1 MSWNISAIFVH
12 DVASVDSDL
21 FMLQTQV
28 MRYYQKIDVKT
39 FADANLY
46 SQSENEIYVGKYKNN
61 IIIVLPTQPLFF
73 SEKLNMVEKNLI
85 QFFLDKK
92 IGYIYLCGGMNEW
105 GISYIEHNQKMR
117 AKAGDGDRGTYID
130 FGAPLAVEE
139 ALLSQS
145 KLVRKKRVYTLDAF
159 PNETMTEDQ
168 VGENIVFDFCKHF
181 TGQSLD
187 KDDDLLFKT
196 KLQGY
201 LKLRLDNADDMNT
214 FFSKKWLG
222 RSTYPDNWPSELAN
236 TSFDFEFNLK
246 LQHGKISGTITETIN
261 DITTKTSIDGH
272 FADEGILF
280 TKLYKATPIRRAA
293 KVIYTGF
300 YCASEQVF
308 RGQWKGDYSN
318 FIGTWEMKMK
328 V

>member
-1 MSWNISAIFVH
+1 M
-12 DVASVDSDL
+12 
-21 FMLQTQV
+21 
-28 MRYYQKIDVKT
+28 
-39 FADANLY
+39 
-46 SQSENEIYVGKYKNN
+46 
-61 IIIVLPTQPLFF
+61 
-73 SEKLNMVEKNLI
+73 
-85 QFFLDKK
+85 
-92 IGYIYLCGGMNEW
+92 CGGINEW

-130 FGAPLAVEE
+130 FGIPLVAED
-139 ALLSQS
+139 ALLAQS
-145 KLVRKKRVYTLDAF
+145 KLVRKKRLYVLDASPF
-159 PNETMTEDQ
+159 ETMTEDQ

-181 TGQSLD
+181 IGQALD

-201 LKLRLDNADDMNT
+201 RKLNLDNSNDMNT

-222 RSTYPDNWPSELAN
+222 IATYPENWPGELAN
-236 TSFDFEFNLK
+236 TSFDFECNFILK
-246 LQHGKISGTITETIN
+246 NSKISGTITETIN
-261 DITTKTSIDGH
+261 DVTTKISIEGH
-272 FADEGILF
+272 FVDEGIIF
-280 TKLYKATPIRRAA
+280 TKLYKATPTRRAA